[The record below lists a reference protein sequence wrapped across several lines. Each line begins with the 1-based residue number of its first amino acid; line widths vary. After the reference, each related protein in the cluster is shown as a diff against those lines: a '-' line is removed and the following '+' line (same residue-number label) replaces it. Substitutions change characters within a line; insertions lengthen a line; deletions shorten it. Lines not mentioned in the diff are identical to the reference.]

1 MIRTQIYLTEQEHTE
16 LRRLSRQFK
25 QSQSELI
32 RQAIDHFI
40 EKSQQ
45 QNRTKILQAAAGL
58 WSDLKSP
65 QDTDCL
71 LYTSPSPRDMRRSRM
86 PSSA

>member
-16 LRRLSRQFK
+16 LRRLSRQLK
-25 QSQSELI
+25 QNQNELI

-45 QNRTKILQAAAGL
+45 QNKNKILQAAAGL

-65 QDTDCL
+65 QDTDFQQL
-71 LYTSPSPRDMRRSRM
+71 RLEADRLRPEGLE
-86 PSSA
+86 

>member
-1 MIRTQIYLTEQEHTE
+1 MIRTHIYLTEQEHTE

-45 QNRTKILQAAAGL
+45 QNKNKILQAAAGL

-65 QDTDCL
+65 QDTDFQQL
-71 LYTSPSPRDMRRSRM
+71 RLEADRLRPEGLE
-86 PSSA
+86 

>member
-1 MIRTQIYLTEQEHTE
+1 MICTQVYLTEQEHTE
-16 LRRLSRQFK
+16 LRRLSRQF
-25 QSQSELI
+25 QLSRSELI

-40 EKSQQ
+40 KKSQQ

-65 QDTDCL
+65 QDTDFQQLRLGADCL
-71 LYTSPSPRDMRRSRM
+71 NLEGLE
-86 PSSA
+86 

>member
-58 WSDLKSP
+58 WSDLKFP
-65 QDTDCL
+65 QDTDFQQL
-71 LYTSPSPRDMRRSRM
+71 RLEADRLRPEGLE
-86 PSSA
+86 

>member
-16 LRRLSRQFK
+16 LRQLSRQFK
-25 QSQSELI
+25 QSRSELI

-45 QNRTKILQAAAGL
+45 QNKNKILQAAAGL

-65 QDTDCL
+65 QDTDFQVLRLEADCL
-71 LYTSPSPRDMRRSRM
+71 RLDGLE
-86 PSSA
+86 

>member
-1 MIRTQIYLTEQEHTE
+1 MIRTQIYLTKQEHTE

-45 QNRTKILQAAAGL
+45 QNRTKILQAVAAGL

-65 QDTDCL
+65 QDTDFQQL
-71 LYTSPSPRDMRRSRM
+71 RLEADRLRLEGLE
-86 PSSA
+86 

>member
-16 LRRLSRQFK
+16 LRRLSRQLK
-25 QSQSELI
+25 QSQNELI

-45 QNRTKILQAAAGL
+45 QNKILQAAAGL

-65 QDTDCL
+65 QDIDFQQL
-71 LYTSPSPRDMRRSRM
+71 RLEADRLRPEGLE
-86 PSSA
+86 

>member
-1 MIRTQIYLTEQEHTE
+1 MIRTQIYLTKQEHTE

-65 QDTDCL
+65 QDTDFQQL
-71 LYTSPSPRDMRRSRM
+71 RLEADRLRLDGLE
-86 PSSA
+86 

>member
-1 MIRTQIYLTEQEHTE
+1 MIRTQIYLTKQEHTE

-25 QSQSELI
+25 QSRSELI
-32 RQAIDHFI
+32 RQAIERFI

-58 WSDLKSP
+58 WSYLKST
-65 QDTDCL
+65 QDIDFQKL
-71 LYTSPSPRDMRRSRM
+71 RSKANRLRLE
-86 PSSA
+86 SLE